1 MKNELIQIKKKIF
14 YLSNRDKSVSRIMS
28 LTQRA
33 TDLLKK
39 YRRSQ
44 RAAHYPTNLDL
55 TISQLEANLDH
66 LEGYENLKGT
76 QRKRL
81 YLSATRQHIWSDIN
95 TYVSSD
101 QRMPL

>member
-1 MKNELIQIKKKIF
+1 MRNELIQIRKKIF
-14 YLSNRDKSVSRIMS
+14 YMSNRDKSVSRIMS

-39 YRRSQ
+39 YRQSQ
-44 RAAHYPTNLDL
+44 RVVQSPTNLDL

-66 LEGYENLKGT
+66 LEGYSELKGV

-81 YLSATRQHIWSDIN
+81 FLSATRQHIWSDIN
-95 TYVSSD
+95 TYVNSD
-101 QRMPL
+101 QHMPV